1 MGCCW
6 LDVFELILSVFV
18 STISTR
24 KFSIGLLMS
33 RQLELDPNQYLKFKD
48 QFKTATGEARAKV
61 SFRNFDTLWFN
72 TGTLCNLA
80 CKNCYIESTPLND
93 NLVYITVQE
102 VVNYLDELRDLQTE
116 DPQIAFTGG
125 EPFMNPDFLE
135 ILDECLSRHLR
146 VLVLTNAMKPMQHKK
161 LDLLRLKDRHS
172 DEELVLRVSIDHYE
186 PTVHES
192 ERGANSWS
200 PMIDGINWLRD
211 NNFMIKIAGRR
222 LVHESL
228 EESKIGYGRLF
239 DNLGLIL
246 DPNDADDLV
255 IFPEMNLLLDVPEIT
270 EQCWDILSVSPNSQM
285 CANSRM
291 IVKRKGAP
299 NPTVVSC
306 TLLPYD
312 SKFELGAS
320 LEGSLGETYLNHPHC
335 AQFCVLGGA
344 SCSNGS
350 K

>member
-1 MGCCW
+1 MFQH
-6 LDVFELILSVFV
+6 D
-18 STISTR
+18 R
-24 KFSIGLLMS
+24 KENFSKGLLMS
-33 RQLELDPNQYLKFKD
+33 RQVKPYPKQILKFED
-48 QFKTATGEARAKV
+48 QFKTAAGEVRAKV
-61 SFRNFDTLWFN
+61 SFKNFDTLWFN

-93 NLVYITVQE
+93 SLVYITSQE
-102 VVNYLDELRDLQTE
+102 VLGYLDELRELQAE
-116 DPQIAFTGG
+116 APQIAFTGG

-161 LDLLRLKDRHS
+161 SDLLKLKDHHAG
-172 DEELVLRVSIDHYE
+172 EELVLRVSIDHYE
-186 PTVHES
+186 CAVHEA

-211 NNFMIKIAGRR
+211 NDFIIKVAGRS
-222 LVHESL
+222 LNHESL
-228 EESKIGYGRLF
+228 EECRIGYGRLF
-239 DNLGLIL
+239 KNLGLIL

-255 IFPEMNLLLDVPEIT
+255 IFPEMNLQIDVPEIT
-270 EQCWDILSVSPNSQM
+270 EQCWNILSVSPNSQM
-285 CANSRM
+285 CATSRM

-312 SKFELGAS
+312 PRFELGAS
-320 LEGSLGETYLNHPHC
+320 LKNSIGETYLNHPHC

-344 SCSNGS
+344 SCSNGI
-350 K
+350 KE